1 MTTTTEKKKITITMS
16 ERRPITIV
24 ADEWPCVAYGEDYSG
39 EHDFQ
44 AFDGAWIRVR
54 QHTDGRAI
62 VYGYAGDWKG
72 GGRPGRRD
80 VSAGFLLDKSDDIA
94 RAVRRVQGI
103 LTECD
108 MAGYCALGAA
118 ERCIA
123 DLPAEEI

>member
-1 MTTTTEKKKITITMS
+1 MKKKKITITMS

-24 ADEWPCVAYGEDYSG
+24 ADEWPQVAYGEDYSG
-39 EHDFQ
+39 QYDFQ

-54 QHTDGRAI
+54 QHEDGRAI
-62 VYGYAGDWKG
+62 VCGYAGDWKG
-72 GGRPGRRD
+72 GGRPDRRD
-80 VSAGFLLDKSDDIA
+80 VSAGFLLDKGDDIA

-103 LTECD
+103 LADCN
-108 MAGYCALGAA
+108 MAGDYAEGAA